1 MAELAVM
8 AFVGGTAL
16 KAKGAIDA
24 GKERRKSAYIEAAQ
38 WDDKADVTRGATQR
52 EAAREKLIADYTG
65 STALAAAAASGAGVQ
80 NINVLNLMAEIE
92 AEGEYRAAS
101 KLYTGDQ
108 EAQGME
114 DAADNLRR
122 GGDAYRKAGKMQ
134 ALSTILQGGSTMYG
148 MYS

>member
-1 MAELAVM
+1 MAELVM
-8 AFVGGTAL
+8 LAGVGISAYGKV
-16 KAKGAIDA
+16 KAGD
-24 GKERRKSAYIEAAQ
+24 ERRRSAYIEAGQ
-38 WDDKADVTRGATQR
+38 LDDKADVTRGATQR

-65 STALAAAAASGAGVQ
+65 STALAVAAASGAGVQ
-80 NINVLNLMAEIE
+80 NVNVLNLMAEIE

-101 KLYTGDQ
+101 RLYSGEQ

-122 GGDAYRKAGKMQ
+122 GGDADRKVGRIQGA
-134 ALSTILQGGSTMYG
+134 STILTGYTTFKG